1 MAKKWTNNKVINTW
15 TNNMGDNSWTIK
27 KKYKS

>member
-15 TNNMGDNSWTIK
+15 TNYMGDNSWTKK